1 MESSIASFFFS
12 TILVLFIP
20 LMAIIGSYSSYG
32 KDRLTGVLESVLA
45 RPVTRLG
52 LATSRFLSS
61 LIAFT
66 IASAAAVGVVD
77 LLLNSIG
84 GSFLEQSYVLAI
96 IAGLLVEVAAFTGLI
111 FLLSHLL
118 KSTGALLGIS
128 IVFFIVLDFFWGLII
143 LLLTRLLGGTPVS
156 VVELQ
161 STLYSHFVNAAH
173 FRPAIRVYE
182 FCTLT
187 GIWIHACDLVL

>member
-1 MESSIASFFFS
+1 GRLYSASSLIKQCDTDEVFFALFNQTGSAVQSSNFGLVELRHPRQPVMESSIASFFFS
-12 TILVLFIP
+12 TILGLVIP

-66 IASAAAVGVVD
+66 IASAAAVRVVD

-96 IAGLLVEVAAFTGLI
+96 I
-111 FLLSHLL
+111 
-118 KSTGALLGIS
+118 
-128 IVFFIVLDFFWGLII
+128 
-143 LLLTRLLGGTPVS
+143 
-156 VVELQ
+156 
-161 STLYSHFVNAAH
+161 
-173 FRPAIRVYE
+173 
-182 FCTLT
+182 
-187 GIWIHACDLVL
+187 